1 MNCSA
6 TFEAPFLGFYASA
19 GFAPLVL
26 HQRLSMDKHLRRS
39 SSMTTIYKHDI
50 REYSYK
56 ESDCVV

>member
-26 HQRLSMDKHLRRS
+26 HQRLSMVKHLRRKIN
-39 SSMTTIYKHDI
+39 TILQHDI
-50 REYSYK
+50 REHSYK
-56 ESDCVV
+56 ESDCVF